1 MKIGYARTST
11 SDQVAGIEKQV
22 SDLNAYGCD
31 LVIAEH
37 VSAVAGER
45 PEFDRALA
53 MLRAGDSL
61 VVTTMSRLCR
71 ATKDLGHIQERLEA
85 VGAGLEIL
93 DLKLDTGTAIGR
105 MTLTII
111 ASVAQMERELMKERQ
126 SVGIAKAKE
135 QGKYKGRK
143 PTAQAKATEVLR
155 LKASGALTNDEIA
168 KLAGIGVASVY
179 RILKA
184 AEPVGV

>member
-11 SDQVAGIEKQV
+11 SDQVAGIEKQI

-71 ATKDLGHIQERLEA
+71 ATKDDVDDHCISSPN
-85 VGAGLEIL
+85 
-93 DLKLDTGTAIGR
+93 GT
-105 MTLTII
+105 
-111 ASVAQMERELMKERQ
+111 
-126 SVGIAKAKE
+126 
-135 QGKYKGRK
+135 
-143 PTAQAKATEVLR
+143 
-155 LKASGALTNDEIA
+155 
-168 KLAGIGVASVY
+168 
-179 RILKA
+179 
-184 AEPVGV
+184 